1 MRRVLLASFV
11 GLLPAAAQAAPLTVV
26 NVSAP
31 AINCVFTT
39 AAPCTVTVK
48 DSVGA
53 IPVVGGRLQSRTY
66 GGAPGSAASGLT
78 AYVYRVDLTRAVGIT
93 ARDCID
99 RMAVKFARLESL
111 DFNGDRRREQ
121 VFVVT
126 GGGLGTIGL
135 ASADK
140 TGDTV
145 TFRFQSPVCQGSAPG
160 RGATSF
166 FFGVV
171 SRAQPQNVTA
181 TLHSSLTGASHL
193 APARSAP

>member
-1 MRRVLLASFV
+1 MKRVLLASFLSLMPV
-11 GLLPAAAQAAPLTVV
+11 AAQAAPLTVV

-39 AAPCTVTVK
+39 AVPCTVTVN
-48 DSVGA
+48 DTVGA

-66 GGAPGSAASGLT
+66 VGKPGSAASGLT
-78 AYVYRVDLTRAVGIT
+78 AYVYRVDLTSAVGIT

-99 RMAVKFARLESL
+99 RMAVQFARLESL

-140 TGDTV
+140 TGNTV
-145 TFRFQSPVCQGSAPG
+145 TFRLQSPVCQGSAPG

-171 SRAQPQNVTA
+171 SRAQPRNVTA
-181 TLHSSLTGASHL
+181 ILHSSLTGASHPV
-193 APARSAP
+193 PARSAP

>member
-1 MRRVLLASFV
+1 
-11 GLLPAAAQAAPLTVV
+11 
-26 NVSAP
+26 
-31 AINCVFTT
+31 VFTT
-39 AAPCTVTVK
+39 AVPCTVTVN

-66 GGAPGSAASGLT
+66 GGAAGSAASGLT
-78 AYVYRVDLTRAVGIT
+78 AYVYRVDLTSAVGIT

-99 RMAVKFARLESL
+99 RLAVKFAQLESL

-126 GGGLGTIGL
+126 RGGLGTTGL

-140 TGDTV
+140 TGDAV
-145 TFRFQSPVCQGSAPG
+145 TFRLQSPVCQGSAPG
-160 RGATSF
+160 RGATSV

-171 SRAQPQNVTA
+171 SSSQPQAVTA

>member
-1 MRRVLLASFV
+1 MKQVLLASLM
-11 GLLPAAAQAAPLTVV
+11 GLLPVAAQAAPLTVV

-31 AINCVFTT
+31 AINCVFTS
-39 AAPCTVTVK
+39 AAPCTVTVN
-48 DSVGA
+48 DSVGT

-78 AYVYRVDLTRAVGIT
+78 AYEFRVDLTRAVGIT

-171 SRAQPQNVTA
+171 SRARPQNVTA